1 MPDYDFIATDHQGR
15 NFRGRLSGP
24 TEQLVYNRLQK
35 LGYVVL
41 SITRRERK
49 DAVPFIVSPVTPDDI
64 VIFTKL
70 LSAVIGAGLPINDSL
85 TALEEQIEKYS
96 LKKAIRDVRID
107 VEGGMSLSNSFAK
120 HPKIFP
126 NIFVSMIRSGEM
138 AGNIAEVLDRLS
150 LYLERDQEIRRTTK
164 SAFLYPKV
172 ILFIASGA
180 IIYLLRFVVPKF
192 IRVYQQLNMYDKLSW
207 STKTLMNI
215 SNFSVEYGLYI
226 IISLALL
233 IPLFY
238 WFKSSPGTRP
248 IYDRLILSIPFF
260 GKVSARMCIA
270 RTVRSLG
277 SMVETSV
284 PILDALDTS
293 KMVLNNR
300 AIEDDLERVIE
311 NVELGGNISTP
322 LRLSRHFPPIVI
334 YMVAAGEHSGRLPH
348 LLQKCADAME
358 KELEHTSKRLLFAL
372 EIALIIVVAIVIA
385 FIAIAV
391 YLPMFELITGGK

>member
-24 TEQLVYNRLQK
+24 TEQLVYNRIQK

-41 SITRRERK
+41 SITRREKK
-49 DAVPFIVSPVTPDDI
+49 DSVPFIVTKVTQDDI

-70 LSAVIGAGLPINDSL
+70 LAAVLGAGLPVNDAL

-96 LKKAIRDVRID
+96 LKKAIREVRID
-107 VEGGMSLSNSFAK
+107 VESGMALSNAFAK
-120 HPKIFP
+120 HTKVFP
-126 NIFVSMIRSGEM
+126 NIFVSMVRSGEM
-138 AGNIAEVLDRLS
+138 AGNIAEILDRLS
-150 LYLERDQEIRRTTK
+150 LYLERDQEVRRSTK

-180 IIYLLRFVVPKF
+180 IIYLLRFVVPAF

-207 STKTLMNI
+207 STKALMNI
-215 SNFSVEYGLYI
+215 SSFTVDYGLYLVGSI
-226 IISLALL
+226 VFIV
-233 IPLFY
+233 PLFL
-238 WFKSSPGTRP
+238 WFKSSPATRP
-248 IYDRLILSIPFF
+248 IYDRMILAIPFF
-260 GKVSARMCIA
+260 GKVTSRMSIA

-277 SMVETSV
+277 SMVESAV

-293 KMVLNNR
+293 KMVLNNKV
-300 AIEDDLERVIE
+300 IEDDIERVIE

-358 KELEHTSKRLLFAL
+358 KELEHTSKRLLFVL
-372 EIALIIVVAIVIA
+372 EIGLIIIVAVVIA